1 MNYIVA
7 FGPLLLCC
15 MMLFPCGCDGVEKYG
30 SGEIS
35 ALCGL
40 SAEKR
45 LELVGA
51 YDKIYPSGELF
62 LVCSACTGKWGA
74 IDSLGK
80 SVVDTEYDKVI
91 FFEQVGIIAA
101 DIVQSDGSVVRK
113 YFDWDGVFLRQESL
127 DNAGTS
133 AEDTF

>member
-1 MNYIVA
+1 MKKNYIVA

-15 MMLFPCGCDGVEKYG
+15 MMLFPCGCDSVEKYG

-62 LVCSACTGKWGA
+62 LMCSACTGKWGFV
-74 IDSLGK
+74 DENGK
-80 SVVDTEYDKVI
+80 EVIPCMYDV
-91 FFEQVGIIAA
+91 A
-101 DIVQSDGSVVRK
+101 
-113 YFDWDGVFLRQESL
+113 
-127 DNAGTS
+127 
-133 AEDTF
+133 